1 MDDVITLRALAA
13 RVETE
18 EPSEE
23 LRAAVLAAIG
33 SEAEPDT
40 APNPLRSV
48 DDALSI
54 TGDRR
59 MSFAEQDGAGRWHA
73 VLGRYSGF
81 GASLSAAVTAAA
93 LRAIARAREVGR

>member
-1 MDDVITLRALAA
+1 MTPAAIRALAS
-13 RVETE
+13 RVENE

-40 APNPLRSV
+40 APDPLRSV
-48 DDALSI
+48 DDALNI
-54 TGDRR
+54 AGDRR

-81 GASLSAAVTAAA
+81 GASLAAAVTAAA